1 MCGSVT
7 VWTTI
12 ANRHDLL
19 AARIKASHFDFHLH
33 DTYTI
38 GVMRAGTAK
47 FVIRDKRYLAHP
59 GDVFIVHPYEVH
71 DANTADSNIEY
82 DVLYPSTALMA
93 DAMGVS
99 VGPGDV
105 PRFGPTVLRKCGRT
119 EDLLT
124 AIEDYIDADP
134 ETRTKTRLENAFTG
148 VFRHRGAPERFDPAP
163 ENQIAA
169 VHYACELMQAF
180 LKEPLDLEEIAE
192 RVGFSRFHF
201 TRVFTKATGM
211 SPGAFLRQVRLA
223 EARNLILEGR
233 RLVDV
238 ALKVGF
244 SDQAHLTREFKRVY
258 GITPGQFSRSVS
270 NDSALG
276 AAAPTDN
283 HRDHRA
289 PL

>member
-1 MCGSVT
+1 MSGSVT

-12 ANRHDLL
+12 TNRQDLL

-38 GVMRAGTAK
+38 GVMRSGTAN
-47 FVIRDKRYLAHP
+47 FVIRDQRHRAHP

-71 DANTADSNIEY
+71 DANTADPNIEY

-93 DAMGVS
+93 DAMGLAIRA
-99 VGPGDV
+99 GEI

-124 AIEDYIDADP
+124 AIEDYIDAPP
-134 ETRTKTRLENAFTG
+134 ETRSQTRLENAFTG
-148 VFRHRGAPERFDPAP
+148 VFRHRGAPRRFDPTP

-169 VHYACELMQAF
+169 VHLACELMQAF
-180 LKEPLDLEEIAE
+180 PQEPLDLHEIAA
-192 RVGFSRFHF
+192 RVGFSRYHF

-238 ALKVGF
+238 ALEVGF

-258 GITPGQFSRSVS
+258 GLTPGHFARSVS
-270 NDSALG
+270 EGPDADSR
-276 AAAPTDN
+276 T
-283 HRDHRA
+283 
-289 PL
+289 